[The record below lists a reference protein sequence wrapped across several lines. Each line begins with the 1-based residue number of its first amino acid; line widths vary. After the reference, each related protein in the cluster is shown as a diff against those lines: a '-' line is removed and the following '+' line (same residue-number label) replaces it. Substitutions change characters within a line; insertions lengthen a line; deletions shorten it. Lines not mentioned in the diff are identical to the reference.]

1 MSNPG
6 EFDASPIVSVRQL
19 AEYIAAGCK
28 PKSEYRIGTE
38 HEKFGFQ
45 AADFRPP
52 PYEPNGIRAVLEGLA
67 AADPAGWEVIAEHA
81 APIGLKGQG
90 LHRKASVSL
99 EPAGQFEL
107 SGAPLPDL
115 HGTNAEL
122 ARHIAALHAVAAPLG
137 IGFAPLGHHPT
148 MGRADMPWMPKG
160 RYAIMRRYMP
170 LVGQLG
176 LDMMQRTCT
185 VQVNLD
191 YSSEADMARK
201 LRVSLALQPVATAL
215 FANSPFIDGKPSG
228 FLSSRARV
236 WTDTDASRSGMPAV
250 MFEEGFGFERYVEWL
265 LDVPMY
271 FVERDSVYQ
280 DVAGESFREYM
291 AGRRPHIGGGRA
303 TMGDFADHMTTA
315 FTDVRL
321 KQFLEMRGSDAG
333 RPDMMVAQSALWVGL
348 LYDDAALTA
357 ADALVRRAPW
367 ADYQVLRGEVPRLA
381 LNATWARGTVRD
393 LAREVVAIARDGLRA
408 RARCNALG
416 DDEAVYLAPLD
427 TLVHGAPNQAE
438 HWLERYN
445 GAWRGDARRIFSE
458 AALYLPE
465 HGIVSEPK
473 GTNS

>member
-6 EFDASPIVSVRQL
+6 ESDTTVITSVQQL
-19 AEYIAAGCK
+19 ADYIAAGCK

-38 HEKFGFQ
+38 HEKFGYR
-45 AADFRPP
+45 AADLRPL
-52 PYEPNGIRAVLEGLA
+52 PYEPAGIRTVLQGLA
-67 AADPAGWEVIAEHA
+67 AADPAGWEVITERG

-90 LHRKASVSL
+90 AHRSASVSL

-107 SGAPLPDL
+107 SGGPLPDL
-115 HGTNAEL
+115 HATHAEL
-122 ARHIAALHAVAAPLG
+122 AAHIAALRTVAAPVG

-148 MGRADMPWMPKG
+148 LGRADMPWMPKG

-170 LVGQLG
+170 LVGRFG

-215 FANSPFIDGKPSG
+215 FANSPFVDGKPSG

-236 WTDTDASRSGMPAV
+236 WTDTDTGRSGMPAF

-271 FVERDSVYQ
+271 FVERDGTYQ
-280 DVAGESFREYM
+280 DAAGESFREYM

-315 FTDVRL
+315 FTDVRI
-321 KQFLEMRGSDAG
+321 KRFLEMRGSDAG

-348 LYDDAALTA
+348 LYDDAALAA
-357 ADALVRRAPW
+357 ADALVRREPW
-367 ADYQVLRGEVPRLA
+367 SAYQTLRAEVPRLA
-381 LNATWARGTVRD
+381 LAAPWAGGTVRE
-393 LAREVVAIARDGLRA
+393 LARDMVAIARDGLRA
-408 RARCNALG
+408 RARHNAQG
-416 DDEAVYLAPLD
+416 QDEAGYLEPLEM
-427 TLVHGAPNQAE
+427 LVHGAPNQAE
-438 HWLERYN
+438 HWLERYH
-445 GAWRGDARRIFSE
+445 GPWRGDASRIFSE
-458 AALYLPE
+458 AAIYEPE
-465 HGIVSEPK
+465 HGSFLE
-473 GTNS
+473 